1 MWHFETWSCGG
12 LGSAEL
18 MAGLD
23 DLTGPFQPKQ
33 FHGSKM
39 QTLYTVQ

>member
-18 MAGLD
+18 MVGLD
-23 DLTGPFQPKQ
+23 DLTGHFQPKQ
-33 FHGSKM
+33 FHGSIM